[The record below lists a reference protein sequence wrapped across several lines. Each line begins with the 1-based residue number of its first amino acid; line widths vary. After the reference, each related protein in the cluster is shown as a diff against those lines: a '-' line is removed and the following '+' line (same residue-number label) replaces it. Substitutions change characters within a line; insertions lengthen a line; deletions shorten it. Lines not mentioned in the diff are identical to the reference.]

1 VKIIFQGHVADE
13 GQHCGFLVF
22 CGGIEAGKSRHGG
35 VIVPNILPKED
46 SASITHTRHGISSE
60 VGE

>member
-1 VKIIFQGHVADE
+1 
-13 GQHCGFLVF
+13 
-22 CGGIEAGKSRHGG
+22 

-46 SASITHTRHGISSE
+46 NASITHTRHGISSE